1 MFALDGFAQQIRE
14 RPDATALIDR
24 GETVTYGELDAL
36 VALVAGHLSTFDVS
50 RGSLVCTCFE
60 PSRFEIAIMIALMKI
75 GAAYVPI
82 ASGSPLTRVKQ
93 VYEQSGAT
101 LVLTDDSRLIES
113 CPRAVSLMQLIEAD
127 VVPTSQSLRP
137 WQAKDI
143 AYVIFTSGSTGRPKG
158 VPITH
163 RNLAALLKAV
173 FSQLILGTA
182 DRVPLLHSTSFDFSV
197 WEIWSVLSVGGA
209 LIIPSRPERHGQT
222 FTRMLID
229 QGVTVLNQTP
239 AEFAMNQASMLA
251 KIDELSALRTIIFGG
266 DKLHSQILVDWVS
279 LCPLKRCRIVNMYGI
294 TETTVHASYHEV
306 IAADLDRSSIPIG
319 QFLPGFEFRIRSGQG
334 QADKTVLRGPLE
346 LAGCQ
351 VTSGYLNDEHKTEAA
366 FYHSGYKRYYRT
378 GDIVE
383 LTEDG
388 ALIVVGRSDN
398 QISLNGYRIEP
409 EEIESVLAQATSR
422 SELLVY
428 KATIRNTDILVCLVS
443 GDEQLNS
450 KSVIATLSDYANE
463 HLPAFMRPM
472 KYLSVSALDKNENA
486 KIDRKKNRAFI
497 EELQAGGIL

>member
-1 MFALDGFAQQIRE
+1 
-14 RPDATALIDR
+14 
-24 GETVTYGELDAL
+24 
-36 VALVAGHLSTFDVS
+36 
-50 RGSLVCTCFE
+50 
-60 PSRFEIAIMIALMKI
+60 MIALMKI

-82 ASGSPLTRVKQ
+82 APGSPLTRVQQ
-93 VYEQSGAT
+93 VYEQSGST

-113 CPRAVSLMQLIEAD
+113 CPRAASLMQLIEAD
-127 VVPTSQSLRP
+127 VVRTSQSLRA
-137 WQAKDI
+137 WQANDI

-163 RNLAALLKAV
+163 QNLAALLKAV
-173 FSQLILGTA
+173 FSQLTLGND

-197 WEIWSVLSVGGA
+197 WEIWSVLAVGGA
-209 LIIPSRPERHGQT
+209 LIIPNRHELHGQA
-222 FTRMLID
+222 FTRMLVD

-239 AEFAMNQASMLA
+239 AEFAMNQASMTA
-251 KIDELSALRTIIFGG
+251 EIDKLSALRTIIFGG
-266 DKLHSQILVDWVS
+266 DKLHSRILVDWVS
-279 LCPLKRCRIVNMYGI
+279 RCPLERCRIVNMYGI

-306 IAADLDRSSIPIG
+306 IADDLDRSSIPIG
-319 QFLPGFEFRIRSGQG
+319 QFLPGFEFRIRSGHG
-334 QADKTVLRGPLE
+334 QADKTLLRGPLE

-351 VTSGYLNDEHKTEAA
+351 VTSGYLNDKQKTEAA
-366 FYHSGYKRYYRT
+366 FYHSGHKRYYRT

-398 QISLNGYRIEP
+398 QISLNGFRIEP
-409 EEIESVLAQATSR
+409 EEIESVLTQATSS

-443 GDEQLNS
+443 TDEQLDS
-450 KSVIATLSDYANE
+450 KSVIATLSDHANK

-486 KIDRKKNRAFI
+486 KIDRKKNQAFI
-497 EELQAGGIL
+497 EELQAGGMS